1 MTYPTSAPRHL
12 LNPLGVGAACEEM
25 QDHGG
30 DYGHSPSVDVASDMI
45 QAYLKHDPLHRLLV
59 KILAGE
65 RAEVP
70 EAELFR
76 ELITEGMKSYDL
88 PD

>member
-1 MTYPTSAPRHL
+1 MSAPRHL
-12 LNPLGVGAACEEM
+12 LNLHGVGAACEEM
-25 QDHGG
+25 DQ
-30 DYGHSPSVDVASDMI
+30 HSRDPRGSRRIDTASDMV
-45 QAYLKHDPLHRLLV
+45 QAYLKHDPLHRLMV

-88 PD
+88 PE